1 MGYSL
6 DDVTLV
12 LNRAD
17 SSVGIS
23 MQDVYALL
31 RKGPEILVPSDR
43 SIPRALTSG
52 ATIYEA
58 EPKSGAGRAFEA
70 LAQHYL
76 SLASV
81 DAGLPGLAYVG
92 REEGSSLV
100 RRRRILRKGN

>member
-1 MGYSL
+1 MGYSS

-23 MQDVYALL
+23 MSDVYTLL
-31 RKGPEILVPSDR
+31 RKSPNVLVPSDR
-43 SIPRALTSG
+43 SIPRALTVG
-52 ATIYEA
+52 ETIYESA
-58 EPKSGAGRAFEA
+58 PNSGAGRSFGA

-76 SLASV
+76 
-81 DAGLPGLAYVG
+81 GLSRVTEQRTYDDTLERRA
-92 REEGSSLV
+92 EGS